1 MSSDQTPSPSP
12 APAPYTPAPFVDRRK
27 WVHKQLDAVRLL
39 SETLFQHIT
48 VDTLVVKA
56 LETALEV
63 LKAEAG
69 SVLLADPATKQLVFH
84 HSIGKSPVP
93 YGTAIPWDQGI
104 AGSVFQ
110 TGKPAVVNDVKS
122 DVRHLNR
129 IDSDTGLETRN
140 MVTIPLKRW
149 VGEPIGVLNV
159 LNKREGGFYDDDVA
173 TLTVISAITAAAIEQ
188 ARLFEEAKL
197 AEVARLLG
205 DIGHDIKNMLMPV
218 VMGAGI
224 MQSELDDLLN
234 PSKPSNE
241 AEVRERFLMVIGMLR
256 NSSRRIQ
263 ERVKEIADCVK
274 GMISPPSFAPCKIAN
289 VARSVEDIL
298 GLPAKEKN
306 IALRN
311 EGLDSLPDI
320 VADEQ
325 RLYNAFYNL
334 INNAIPE
341 VPEGGSII
349 VRGQTDPMSKSVIIS
364 VIDTGRGMPPEIR
377 ESLFTAH
384 AISRKQ
390 GGTGLGTKIVK
401 NVVDAHGG
409 QISVESEEGAG
420 TTFHMRLPFLP
431 PSATAQKAGTPSTAQ
446 GLYS

>member
-1 MSSDQTPSPSP
+1 MSSDQPTSATPV
-12 APAPYTPAPFVDRRK
+12 APAATGTTPFVDRRK
-27 WVHKQLDAVRLL
+27 WVHKQLEAVRLL
-39 SETLFQHIT
+39 SETLFQNIT
-48 VDTLVVKA
+48 VDTLVAKS

-93 YGTAIPWDQGI
+93 YGTAIPWDKGI

-110 TGKPAVVNDVKS
+110 TGKPAVINDVKS
-122 DVRHLNR
+122 DSRHLNR
-129 IDSDTGLETRN
+129 IDADTGFETRN
-140 MVTIPLKRW
+140 MVSLPLKRW
-149 VGEPIGVLNV
+149 AGEPIGVLNV
-159 LNKREGGFYDDDVA
+159 LNKREGGLYDDDVA
-173 TLTVISAITAAAIEQ
+173 TLTVISAIAAAAIEQ
-188 ARLFEEAKL
+188 ARLFEDAKL

-234 PSKPSNE
+234 PSKPVNKTE
-241 AEVRERFLMVIGMLR
+241 TRERFLSVIGMMR
-256 NSSRRIQ
+256 NSSKRIQ
-263 ERVKEIADCVK
+263 ERVKGIADCVK
-274 GMISPPSFAPCKIAN
+274 GASSPPVFAPCKISS
-289 VARSVEDIL
+289 VVRSVEEIL
-298 GLPAKEKN
+298 SLPAQEKN
-306 IALRN
+306 IAIRN
-311 EGLDSLPDI
+311 EALESLPDI
-320 VADEQ
+320 MADEQ

-341 VPEGGSII
+341 VPDGGSIT
-349 VRGQTDPMSKSVIIS
+349 VRGQADPMSKSVIIS

-401 NVVDAHGG
+401 DVVDAHSG
-409 QISVESEEGAG
+409 QITVESQEGVG
-420 TTFHMRLPFLP
+420 TTFHLRFPFFP
-431 PSATAQKAGTPSTAQ
+431 PQKTVPKATAPSAS
-446 GLYS
+446 